1 VNVVPTL
8 DAQRG
13 PEVLLWSGEGHEDLK
28 VARGI
33 AHALN
38 GDSCEVASPNIPPGN
53 PLSIKR
59 TKLAALGSVKDM
71 LSKSAHVRA
80 VCLLYTSP
88 SPRD

>member
-1 VNVVPTL
+1 MNVVDTL

-38 GDSCEVASPNIPPGN
+38 GDSCEVASRGI
-53 PLSIKR
+53 R
-59 TKLAALGSVKDM
+59 
-71 LSKSAHVRA
+71 
-80 VCLLYTSP
+80 
-88 SPRD
+88 